1 MTNQKQVSIIVAGL
15 LPSLGIGYK
24 NKLPWRLRKE
34 LRYFKDVTA
43 KSISPN
49 IRNAV
54 IMGRKTWD
62 SIPVKFR
69 PLDHRYNV
77 VLTKQD
83 VSQFEAN
90 EDVKFANDLDETLQ
104 ELLNDDKIGK
114 IFIIGGCEIYTKCLI
129 NGLVDNLLLTEIE
142 VNNGVEFEMD
152 TFLDRDYIFNNFTK
166 ADKNELQK
174 FIGESIVLPD
184 EKITEG
190 EFTYEYTLYKRK

>member
-1 MTNQKQVSIIVAGL
+1 MIQQKQVSIIVAAL

-43 KSISPN
+43 KKISPN
-49 IRNAV
+49 RINAV

-83 VSQFEAN
+83 VSQFEQT
-90 EDVKFANDLDETLQ
+90 EEVKFANDIEVVLE
-104 ELLNDDKIGK
+104 ELLHDEKIGR
-114 IFIIGGCEIYTKCLI
+114 IFIIGGCEIYTKCLV
-129 NGLVDNLLLTEIE
+129 NGLVDNLLLTQIEI
-142 VNNGVEFEMD
+142 NNGDAFEMD
-152 TFLDRDYIFNNFTK
+152 TFLDKDYIFNNFER
-166 ADKNELQK
+166 ADKSELQK
-174 FIGESIVLPD
+174 FIGEGIVLPD
-184 EKITEG
+184 EPITEG